1 MTTET
6 PRIVLYDTTLRDG
19 TQQEGISLT
28 VKDKLDITSKLD
40 ELGIHIIEGGWP
52 FSNPK
57 DEEYFQRVRDL
68 PLKTARI
75 AAFGSTRRAGTT
87 AEQDAN
93 IRALADSQAPI
104 ITLVGKTWDLHVTEV
119 LETTLDENL
128 AMICDS
134 IEYLKGL
141 GREIHFDAEH
151 FFDGYA
157 ANEDYAVRCLK
168 AAEDAGADVIH
179 LCDTNG
185 GVLPL
190 RLGEV
195 VDRLRGHISTP
206 LGIHVHN
213 DGDLAVANTLT
224 AVQHGIVQVQGT
236 INGYGERVRQRKPV
250 LHHSGPANQDGDS
263 RGGGRAAEPV
273 DDDRH
278 RSFGTRK
285 YGHEPIATLRGDAR
299 VHSQGGLHAAAVA
312 KVTES
317 YEHMNPETVGN
328 ARRVLVSELA
338 GRSNVLAATRAMGLD
353 VPPDTARAILEQ
365 VKVAEATGFQ
375 FEGAEASFEMLVR
388 RALPDYVPAF
398 VLEDFMAVVE
408 TLRRRP
414 SRRVAEDSED
424 LLSEA
429 IVKVRVG
436 EDQFHTAAEGN
447 GPVNALDEAL
457 RKALRSRFPQIGV
470 VRLTDYK
477 VRILNQ
483 ESATAATVRVLI
495 ESTDGDH
502 VWRTVGSHTNI
513 IHASWMAL
521 ADSLEYWLVHW
532 GAPETAAPSRGIVE

>member
-1 MTTET
+1 MTTGT

-119 LETTLDENL
+119 LETTLDENV

-141 GREIHFDAEH
+141 GREVHFDAEH

-236 INGYGERVRQRKPV
+236 INGYGERCGNANLCSIIPALQTKMAIPV
-250 LHHSGPANQDGDS
+250 VADEQLNRLTTIAIEVSELVNMGMNPSQ
-263 RGGGRAAEPV
+263 PYV
-273 DDDRH
+273 
-278 RSFGTRK
+278 GTRAFTHK
-285 YGHEPIATLRGDAR
+285 
-299 VHSQGGLHAAAVA
+299 GGLHAAAVA

-532 GAPETAAPSRGIVE
+532 GAPETAAPAGA

>member
-1 MTTET
+1 MTSAT
-6 PRIVLYDTTLRDG
+6 PQVILYDTTLRDG

-28 VKDKLDITSKLD
+28 LKDKLDITTKLD

-57 DEEYFQRVRDL
+57 DEEYFRRVRSL
-68 PLKTARI
+68 PLKTAKI
-75 AAFGSTRRAGTT
+75 AAFGSTRRAGVT
-87 AEQDAN
+87 AEQDGN
-93 IRALADSQAPI
+93 LQALIASEATI

-119 LETTLDENL
+119 LETSLEENVL
-128 AMICDS
+128 MISDS
-134 IEYLKGL
+134 ISYLKSL
-141 GREIHFDAEH
+141 GREAHFDAEH

-157 ANEDYAVRCLK
+157 ANPDYAMQCLK
-168 AAEDAGADVIH
+168 AAQDAGADVIH

-185 GVLPL
+185 GVLPK

-195 VDRLRGHISTP
+195 VDALWQVITVP

-213 DGDLAVANTLT
+213 DGDLAVANSIT

-236 INGYGERVRQRKPV
+236 INGYGERC
-250 LHHSGPANQDGDS
+250 GNANLCSIIPGLQTKMGIRVVSDEQLNKLTTV
-263 RGGGRAAEPV
+263 AHEIAELVNMGLNPSQPYV
-273 DDDRH
+273 
-278 RSFGTRK
+278 GTRAFTHK
-285 YGHEPIATLRGDAR
+285 
-299 VHSQGGLHAAAVA
+299 GGLHAAAVA
-312 KVTES
+312 KVERS
-317 YEHMNPETVGN
+317 YEHMDPSTVGN
-328 ARRVLVSELA
+328 ARRVVVSELS
-338 GRSNVLAATRAMGLD
+338 GRSNVLAATRAMGID
-353 VPPDTARAILEQ
+353 VPTDTARTILEQ
-365 VKVAEATGFQ
+365 VKKAEAAGFQ
-375 FEGAEASFEMLVR
+375 YEGAEASFEMLVR
-388 RALPDYVPAF
+388 RAMPDYTPVF
-398 VLEDFMAVVE
+398 VLEDFMALVE

-414 SRRVAEDSED
+414 SRLGANGDSED

-429 IVKVRVG
+429 VVKVRVG
-436 EDQFHTAAEGN
+436 EEQFHTAAEGN

-457 RKALRSRFPQIGV
+457 RKALTTKFPEIGV

-521 ADSLEYWLVHW
+521 ADSLEYWLLNW
-532 GAPETAAPSRGIVE
+532 GAPAMGKKGA

>member
-1 MTTET
+1 MTTDKQQ
-6 PRIVLYDTTLRDG
+6 IVLYDTTLRDG

-28 VKDKLDITSKLD
+28 VKDKLDITTKLD

-68 PLKTARI
+68 PLKTARV

-93 IRALADSQAPI
+93 LRALAHSEAPI

-128 AMICDS
+128 RMICDS

-141 GREIHFDAEH
+141 GREVHFDAEH

-157 ANEDYAVRCLK
+157 ANPDYALQCLK
-168 AAEDAGADVIH
+168 AAEDAHADVIH

-185 GVLPL
+185 GVLPH

-195 VDRLRGHISTP
+195 VDELRGHISTP

-236 INGYGERVRQRKPV
+236 INGYGERCGNANLCSIIPGLQTKMGIPV
-250 LHHSGPANQDGDS
+250 VTNEQLNKLTTIALEVSELVNMGMNPSQ
-263 RGGGRAAEPV
+263 PYV
-273 DDDRH
+273 
-278 RSFGTRK
+278 GTRAFTHK
-285 YGHEPIATLRGDAR
+285 
-299 VHSQGGLHAAAVA
+299 GGLHAAAVA
-312 KVTES
+312 KVEKS
-317 YEHMNPETVGN
+317 YEHMDPETVGN

-338 GRSNVLAATRAMGLD
+338 GRSNVLAATHAMGLD
-353 VPPDTARAILEQ
+353 VPPDIARSILEQ
-365 VKVAEATGFQ
+365 VKVAEAAGFQ

-414 SRRVAEDSED
+414 SRSVEEDSED

-436 EDQFHTAAEGN
+436 DEQFHTAAEGN

-521 ADSLEYWLVHW
+521 ADSLEYWLMHW
-532 GAPETAAPSRGIVE
+532 GAPEQAASAGT